1 MSAFANLQDDQSR
14 QKWLIVLLISTALFA
29 VVDFRQTALEPFV
42 ANFIGTDLAAGIPG
56 MLATGLLLGAVFTLN
71 VYAISTL
78 PRSLQ
83 IYVTWAELFVLFM
96 AFFWSFDLSYSFILK
111 KLPFLL
117 EGAWTTIYISAISTL
132 IACVIAMMGALARMS
147 SNGFAFGC
155 ATFYISFF
163 RGLPLL
169 MQLYLVY
176 IGLPQ
181 LGFVIDPIPA
191 GIVALSACYGAYMA
205 EIFRAGIQAIPAGQS
220 EAAWSLGLTK
230 RQTFRKVVLPQA
242 MRHIIP
248 PTGNQFIAM
257 LKDSSLVSVVGVWDL
272 TYRAKTAGRAEF
284 KHLEMLITAALIYWI
299 LSITL
304 ELVQNKIEGHYGK
317 GDRRE

>member
-1 MSAFANLQDDQSR
+1 MSAFANIQGEQSR
-14 QKWLIVLLISTALFA
+14 QKWLFVLFVSTALFA
-29 VVDFRQTALEPFV
+29 VIDFRQTGIETFLAK
-42 ANFIGTDLAAGIPG
+42 FIGADFAAGIPG
-56 MLATGLLLGAVFTLN
+56 MLGAGLLLGIIFTIN
-71 VYAISTL
+71 VYAISRL
-78 PRSLQ
+78 PRKLQ
-83 IYVTWAELFVLFM
+83 IYVTWAQLFVLFM
-96 AFFWSFDLSYSFILK
+96 AFFWSFDLSYEFIMK
-111 KLPFLL
+111 KLTFLI

-132 IACVIAMMGALARMS
+132 VACVIAMMGALARMS
-147 SNGFAFGC
+147 PNGFAFGC

-230 RQTFRKVVLPQA
+230 KQTFRKVILPQA

-299 LSITL
+299 LSICL
-304 ELVQNKIEGHYGK
+304 ELVQSKIETHYGK
-317 GDRRE
+317 GERR

>member
-1 MSAFANLQDDQSR
+1 MSAFANIRDDQSR
-14 QKWLIVLLISTALFA
+14 NKWLIVLLISTALFA
-29 VVDFRQTALEPFV
+29 VVDFRQTALETVV
-42 ANFIGTDLAAGIPG
+42 ADFIGADLAAGIPG
-56 MLATGLLLGAVFTLN
+56 MLAAGLLLGAIFTLN
-71 VYAISTL
+71 VFAISKL
-78 PRSLQ
+78 PRQLQ

-96 AFFWSFDLSYSFILK
+96 AFFWSFDLSYAFIMK

-117 EGAWTTIYISAISTL
+117 EGAWTTIYISAIATL
-132 IACVIAMMGALARMS
+132 IACAIALVGALARMS
-147 SNGFAFGC
+147 NNGFAFGC

-191 GIVALSACYGAYMA
+191 GILALSACYGAYMA

-220 EAAWSLGLTK
+220 EAAWSLGLSK
-230 RQTFRKVVLPQA
+230 RMTFRKIILPQA
-242 MRHIIP
+242 MKHIIP

-257 LKDSSLVSVVGVWDL
+257 LKDSSLISVVGVWDL

-284 KHLEMLITAALIYWI
+284 KHLEMLITAALVYWM
-299 LSITL
+299 LSICL
-304 ELVQNKIEGHYGK
+304 ELVQTKIEAHYGK
-317 GDRRE
+317 GERR